1 MNFSDYNPENGGR
14 DLIELVQT
22 GQRIAKDV
30 WEVNVEVLESLHD
43 NLRQKHSRT
52 WMNWNSNIV
61 ELLQRSYGYTRM
73 TAEEVESLVQRWNG
87 LVARGKSTWERI
99 VNAESLESTAVDEL
113 EILGQ
118 DMLHGEDDA
127 EGLHHQVDQLYIMDG
142 TTDEEDVWS
151 ESGMDGIY
159 D

>member
-1 MNFSDYNPENGGR
+1 M
-14 DLIELVQT
+14 
-22 GQRIAKDV
+22 
-30 WEVNVEVLESLHD
+30 
-43 NLRQKHSRT
+43 
-52 WMNWNSNIV
+52 
-61 ELLQRSYGYTRM
+61 
-73 TAEEVESLVQRWNG
+73 
-87 LVARGKSTWERI
+87 VARGKSTWERI

-142 TTDEEDVWS
+142 TTDEDDVWS

>member
-14 DLIELVQT
+14 DLIELVQP

-73 TAEEVESLVQRWNG
+73 TAEEVESLVQRWDG

-113 EILGQ
+113 ESLGQ

-127 EGLHHQVDQLYIMDG
+127 
-142 TTDEEDVWS
+142 
-151 ESGMDGIY
+151 
-159 D
+159 